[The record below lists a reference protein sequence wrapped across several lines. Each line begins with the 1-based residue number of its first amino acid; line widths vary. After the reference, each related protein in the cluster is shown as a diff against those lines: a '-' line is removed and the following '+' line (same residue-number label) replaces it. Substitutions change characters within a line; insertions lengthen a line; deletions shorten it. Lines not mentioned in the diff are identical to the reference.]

1 MKTNNKKLAVALTL
15 MAAFTFNASAEDT
28 PKENSAFVVH
38 KLSDNLYAIG
48 EPTYY
53 QANYSYLIVGNDKAL
68 MLDAGANQKED
79 ITKIVKSITQ
89 KPVSVLPSHL
99 HFDHIGGLHNFDS
112 IYLLDTEF
120 TRQFKQKDGL
130 YHVPESVY
138 LGNFDKFVLEPFKVS
153 RLVKP
158 NDVIDLGGVELKLLG
173 TPGHT
178 QDEVALYDEKNN
190 VLLSGDHL
198 YPSSLFVGNMKDYVD
213 SVSATLKAINKDTAI
228 YGAHAGTDPKQVP
241 KMTYEEI
248 VLIRDKMQAAQDKSA
263 KPEAVPSSDL
273 VKNANLYNV
282 DDQVTI
288 LSDIEFKDGRKYGY

>member
-1 MKTNNKKLAVALTL
+1 MKINNKKIVLALTL
-15 MAAFTFNASAEDT
+15 VSVFAFNANAENA
-28 PKENSAFVVH
+28 PKENSGFVVH
-38 KLSDNLYAIG
+38 KLSDSLYAIG

-53 QANYSYLIVGNDKAL
+53 QANYSYLIVGDDKAL

-79 ITKIVKSITQ
+79 ITKVIKTITN

-120 TRQFKQKDGL
+120 TRKFKQKDGL

-158 NDVIDLGGVELKLLG
+158 NDVIDLGGVKLKLLG
-173 TPGHT
+173 VPGHT

-198 YPSSLFVGNMKDYVD
+198 YPSSLFVGNMNDYVD
-213 SVSATLKAINKDTAI
+213 SVSATLNIINKNTAI
-228 YGAHAGTDPKQVP
+228 YGAHAGLDPNQVP
-241 KMTYEEI
+241 KMTYEQIE
-248 VLIRDKMQAAQDKSA
+248 LIRDKLKAAQNKATMPD
-263 KPEAVPSSDL
+263 PFPGSDL
-273 VKNANLYNV
+273 VKSTHLYNV
-282 DDQVTI
+282 DKEVSI

>member
-1 MKTNNKKLAVALTL
+1 MKSNNKKIMFAIALTTS
-15 MAAFTFNASAEDT
+15 FIFNAHAENAASE
-28 PKENSAFVVH
+28 KSGFVVH
-38 KLSDNLYAIG
+38 KLSEHLYAIG

-79 ITKIVKSITQ
+79 ITKIVKTITQ

-120 TRQFKQKDGL
+120 TRTFKQADGL

-158 NDVIDLGGVELKLLG
+158 NETIDLGGIKLKLLSM
-173 TPGHT
+173 PGHT
-178 QDEVALYDEKNN
+178 KDEVALYDEKNN

-198 YPSSLFVGNMKDYVD
+198 YPSSLFVGNMKDYVT
-213 SVSATLKAINKDTAI
+213 SVSATLNIINKDTAI
-228 YGAHAGTDPKQVP
+228 YGAHAGSDPNQVP
-241 KMTYEEI
+241 QMSYDEI
-248 VLIRDKMQAAQDKSA
+248 LLIRDKLKAAQNKTA
-263 KPEAVPSSDL
+263 KPDPFPGSDL
-273 VKNANLYNV
+273 VKSTNLYNV
-282 DDQVTI
+282 DKEVSI